1 MVNKKL
7 LTSITAG
14 LIFTGSVQATVVDS
28 ADVGGLHTFKDT
40 STGYIWLD
48 MNNFYDSSAT
58 TGTTGYDMIAAA
70 TSRGFTIATGA
81 QVHQLLDS
89 LPLTGEKWS
98 SYAAVM
104 GGINPRELIWGM
116 YDNGDASS
124 AIFPWAWSF
133 STDTTWN
140 IGSTCCTDANGVQNA
155 GSDGNVDM
163 GIWAVSA
170 VPEPE
175 TYAMLLAGLGLLGF
189 AGLRNKTVV

>member
-1 MVNKKL
+1 
-7 LTSITAG
+7 
-14 LIFTGSVQATVVDS
+14 
-28 ADVGGLHTFKDT
+28 
-40 STGYIWLD
+40 
-48 MNNFYDSSAT
+48 
-58 TGTTGYDMIAAA
+58 MIAAA

-116 YDNGDASS
+116 YDNGDANSS
-124 AIFPWAWSF
+124 IFPWAWSF

-140 IGSTCCTDANGVQNA
+140 ISSSSSSSSSSTCCTDANGVQNA
-155 GSDGNVDM
+155 GVGGIVDM